1 MVIGFVG
8 GDDYAFL
15 KLDDIHENEP
25 RNIANSNAP
34 AQIDEVISPERSVSP
49 QPGCSTWDLPRTPPR
64 SGGFVQ
70 QPEINR
76 EIAENNNSQITPGK
90 MLDQISPIP
99 STEVVKKNTKRSRN
113 IAVILNT
120 TGTIQSLKLR
130 KQQGQKTKERKEKSQ
145 KLRMKRPLKRRKYES
160 ESSDKTEGEI
170 HLDDEEEVSDE
181 NEAVCVG
188 CEEPYLL
195 TKKSVDWI
203 QCIICN
209 RWLHDDCTS
218 FLNICEPSG
227 RLTARKK

>member
-1 MVIGFVG
+1 MNPNRKINRLCFGSLLNEAWGKSATQPNGVAGFRSCGVIPFNPHAVP
-8 GDDYAFL
+8 DYAFL

-34 AQIDEVISPERSVSP
+34 AQIDEVISPERSVLP

-99 STEVVKKNTKRSRN
+99 IFKTKKRTRSENKRTERKIPETANEKAVKKESMNLKVLTK
-113 IAVILNT
+113 L
-120 TGTIQSLKLR
+120 
-130 KQQGQKTKERKEKSQ
+130 KEKY
-145 KLRMKRPLKRRKYES
+145 L
-160 ESSDKTEGEI
+160 

-188 CEEPYLL
+188 CDEPDLL
-195 TKKSVDWI
+195 TKKV
-203 QCIICN
+203 
-209 RWLHDDCTS
+209 
-218 FLNICEPSG
+218 
-227 RLTARKK
+227 

>member
-1 MVIGFVG
+1 MNPTRKINRLCFGSLLSESWG
-8 GDDYAFL
+8 KSAAPDYAFL

-90 MLDQISPIP
+90 TLDHILPIP
-99 STEVVKKNTKRSRN
+99 SMEV
-113 IAVILNT
+113 
-120 TGTIQSLKLR
+120 SLKLR
-130 KQQGQKTKERKEKSQ
+130 KEQGQKTKERKEKSQ
-145 KLRMKRPLKRRKYES
+145 KLRMIRPLKRRKYES
-160 ESSDKTEGEI
+160 ESSDETEGEI

-203 QCIICN
+203 QMYYMQSLAT
-209 RWLHDDCTS
+209 R
-218 FLNICEPSG
+218 
-227 RLTARKK
+227 